1 MTSWGPF
8 LREAIEFY
16 RKEFKRWFNPEQQ
29 KRIREKALEN
39 SLLEPCQIEVLKW
52 KKAKGA
58 VLLLIH
64 DDQLPDMVFKIHKA
78 VESLDSSEFLAKY
91 KRHFGLPIDL
101 QEFMKEIP
109 RVHDNLLVLT
119 RKTINVYGGELPP
132 PQELARS
139 FLRSAQ
145 RVFKTEKIDDIGRST
160 KGLKKSIAKIPEKD
174 IREELL
180 ANAKKIDSSTQE
192 IRRMDEEI
200 NKMRQLVGVSQEY
213 QDWKVLVSDVHRL
226 KGEHVPRE
234 VFESKV
240 KELSTKIEAF
250 EKIEKAY
257 ERLSSRQEKVLEQQ
271 SSFLNW
277 IKYSTILVPIA
288 VACVPIIQELIRHYL
303 SNL

>member
-1 MTSWGPF
+1 MTSWVPF
-8 LREAIEFY
+8 LRETIEFY

-29 KRIREKALEN
+29 KLIREKALEA

-52 KKAKGA
+52 KKGKGA

-64 DDQLPDMVFKIHKA
+64 DDRLPDMMFKIHKA

-91 KRHFGLPIDL
+91 KHKFEFFFDL
-101 QEFMKEIP
+101 QELIKDIP
-109 RVHDNLLVLT
+109 RVRDSLLVFM
-119 RKTINVYGGELPP
+119 KKAIHVYGRKSLPP
-132 PQELARS
+132 KELALS
-139 FLRSAQ
+139 FLRNAQ
-145 RVFKTEKIDDIGRST
+145 KVFKTEKIDDIGRST
-160 KGLKKSIAKIPEKD
+160 DGLKKSIAKIPEKD
-174 IREELL
+174 IRDELL

-200 NKMRQLVGVSQEY
+200 TKMRQLVGVSQEY

-240 KELSTKIEAF
+240 SELSTKIEAF